1 LSEGGEKPK
10 SVTRIDNIKQ
20 SHLCLKEGK
29 NHKEPKDNSQ
39 YQTKPPMSE
48 GGEQPKSL
56 NRIDNIRQSHLC
68 LREEK
73 NQRA

>member
-1 LSEGGEKPK
+1 MSKK
-10 SVTRIDNIKQ
+10 T
-20 SHLCLKEGK
+20 
-29 NHKEPKDNSQ
+29 KEPKQDSQ

-48 GGEQPKSL
+48 GGEKPKSL

-73 NQRA
+73 NKRA

>member
-1 LSEGGEKPK
+1 MNDRTDRK
-10 SVTRIDNIKQ
+10 SLNRTI
-20 SHLCLKEGK
+20 
-29 NHKEPKDNSQ
+29 KEPKQDNQ

-48 GGEQPKSL
+48 GGEKQKSL

-73 NQRA
+73 NKRA